1 MPFRELSS
9 DRVTLVKPDGTV
21 ERENIPAI
29 VTGMKIQVHD
39 PKLPVEMGDHLL
51 RTLPS
56 GLVEDYIVNDP
67 QFHAGLSG
75 HIEGFFIIHVK
86 RSGLPASKPQSAIQ
100 NITNNFTGANSRV
113 NINSTDMSTNVS
125 FKVDMNQLKAFV
137 DQLKPLMPALPE
149 AHRSAIGEPLARL
162 EEEVRS
168 PMPSHAKIGAA
179 LHSIKTIAEGA
190 AGNLVASGI
199 VGMITALFLG

>member
-1 MPFRELSS
+1 MPFQNLSN

-39 PKLPVEMGDHLL
+39 PKLPVEVGDHIL

-56 GLVEDYIVNDP
+56 GMVEDYIVNDP

-75 HIEGFFIIHVK
+75 HIAGFFIIHVR
-86 RSGLPASKPQSAIQ
+86 RSGLATSNSQSVIQ
-100 NITNNFTGANSRV
+100 NITNNFAGANSRV

-125 FKVDMNQLKAFV
+125 FKVDMDQIKAFV
-137 DQLKPLMPALPE
+137 DQLKPLMSALPE
-149 AHRSAIGEPLARL
+149 THRSAIGEPLAHL
-162 EEEVRS
+162 EEEVRN
-168 PMPSHAKIGAA
+168 PTPSNAKIEAA
-179 LHSIKTIAEGA
+179 LHSIRTIAEGA

-199 VGMITALFLG
+199 VGMITTLFLS